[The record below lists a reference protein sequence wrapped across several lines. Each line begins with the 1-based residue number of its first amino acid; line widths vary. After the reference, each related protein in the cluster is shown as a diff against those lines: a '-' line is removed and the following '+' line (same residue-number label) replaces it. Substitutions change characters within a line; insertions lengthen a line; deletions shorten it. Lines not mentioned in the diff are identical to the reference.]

1 MMNQNA
7 HIVPHL
13 IEVARQHQWQLIST
27 AMFHGDMPAD
37 LTPRGAIVDMLPTH
51 AHVRSLLDQQIHVVR
66 IGRFPHPD
74 DHLMPAVT
82 LEWISTG
89 RLAAEHFAER
99 DFKHVAFVGHEPWGE
114 LQQTFEAFATRASE
128 LGCTCHLLQIPLT
141 AEDEKDDDAV
151 SRWKARQERFTQWLK
166 TLPMPVG
173 LLAISD
179 RIADRYRFWV
189 TEAGL
194 RVPEDVAVMGIGN
207 AEVLCQCTPVPITS
221 IGYDRGL
228 IAKTAAD
235 LLAQLMDGQMPDQTT
250 IKIPPSGVVTRQSTD
265 IVAASDPNVI
275 AAVRFMWDHI
285 NEDLSVDQI
294 ARHVG
299 VSRRTLEKA
308 FKRDLGR
315 GINTE
320 FQRRRLERVC
330 ELLTQTNL
338 SIAEVAEALSFS
350 GAKYLTEAF
359 GHAYGMSP
367 TQYRRQA
374 QATTSSE

>member
-1 MMNQNA
+1 
-7 HIVPHL
+7 
-13 IEVARQHQWQLIST
+13 
-27 AMFHGDMPAD
+27 MFHGDMPAD

-66 IGRFPHPD
+66 IGLFPHPD
-74 DHLMPAVT
+74 DHLMPAVIP
-82 LEWISTG
+82 EWTSTG

-99 DFKHVAFVGHEPWGE
+99 DFKHVAFVGHEPWGD
-114 LQQTFEAFATRASE
+114 LQDTYEAFAGRASE
-128 LGCTCHLLQIPLT
+128 LGCSCHLMQVPLKV
-141 AEDEKDDDAV
+141 EDETGDDAV
-151 SRWKARQERFTQWLK
+151 SRWKVRQARFTEWLE

-221 IGYDRGL
+221 VAFDRGL
-228 IAKTAAD
+228 IAETAAD
-235 LLAQLMDGQMPDQTT
+235 LLAQLMNGQTLDQTT
-250 IKIPPSGVVTRQSTD
+250 IRISPSCIVNRQSTD
-265 IVAASDPNVI
+265 IVAASDPNVVE
-275 AAVRFMWDHI
+275 AVRFMWDHI

-294 ARHVG
+294 AKHVS

-308 FKRDLGR
+308 FKRNLGR

-320 FQRRRLERVC
+320 FQRRRLEKAC

-338 SIAEVAEALSFS
+338 SISEVADTLNFS

-359 GHAYGMSP
+359 GRAYGKSP
-367 TQYRRQA
+367 SQYRRET
-374 QATTSSE
+374 QATRSSS